1 MPKNI
6 EEIVE
11 KVEAAY
17 WNYPANRAN
26 IIFVLLQGCLQ
37 EILKEKGGNHYPIP
51 HMMKAMLERLGT
63 LPKTLQC
70 DPSVVQE
77 AMDFLAAV

>member
-1 MPKNI
+1 
-6 EEIVE
+6 
-11 KVEAAY
+11 
-17 WNYPANRAN
+17 
-26 IIFVLLQGCLQ
+26 
-37 EILKEKGGNHYPIP
+37 
-51 HMMKAMLERLGT
+51 MMKAMLERLGT